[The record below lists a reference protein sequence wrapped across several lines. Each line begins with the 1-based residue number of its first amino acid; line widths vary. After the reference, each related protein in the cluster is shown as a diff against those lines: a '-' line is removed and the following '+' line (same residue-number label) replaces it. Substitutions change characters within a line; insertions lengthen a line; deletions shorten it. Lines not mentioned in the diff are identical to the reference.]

1 MTTACYQLQKWP
13 ENDKRCLWEDHKLLQ
28 TAEKREK
35 KRKKGLTFMRESET
49 RETCNSS
56 GLKT

>member
-35 KRKKGLTFMRESET
+35 KEKRAYIYERKRNERDL
-49 RETCNSS
+49 
-56 GLKT
+56 